1 MKKIIIIFSG
11 ILIIIGIF
19 NLNNNKVIAQNNNE
33 EIIHNISEKLI
44 RFHVLANSNN
54 DADQKLKM
62 RVKDE
67 VISYISPKLKSVQTL
82 DEARNILIENNKEI
96 IKLATEFIKKNGYNY
111 EVTTTLGRE
120 NFPDK
125 IYGNVVL
132 PQGEYEAFRIL
143 IGEAKG
149 ENWWCVM
156 FPPLCFVDVT
166 KGQISYNETD
176 EKMKE
181 VLNEE
186 EYKLVTKQ
194 REEKKSKRE
203 VKGQVTYKLKIF
215 DLFNNKN

>member
-11 ILIIIGIF
+11 ILIIIGMF
-19 NLNNNKVIAQNNNE
+19 NLNNMAIEQNNNE
-33 EIIHNISEKLI
+33 EIIHDISEKLI
-44 RFHVLANSNN
+44 RFHVLANSNTH
-54 DADQKLKM
+54 ADQNLKM

-82 DEARNILIENNKEI
+82 DEARNILIKNNDEI
-96 IKLATEFIKKNGYNY
+96 IKLAKEFIKKNGYNY
-111 EVTTTLGRE
+111 EVTTTLDRE
-120 NFPDK
+120 NFPEK
-125 IYGNVVL
+125 VYGNVVL

-181 VLNEE
+181 ILSKE
-186 EYKLVTKQ
+186 EYELVTKQ

-203 VKGQVTYKLKIF
+203 VKGQVSFKLKIF
-215 DLFNNKN
+215 DLFKNKN

>member
-11 ILIIIGIF
+11 ILIIIGMF
-19 NLNNNKVIAQNNNE
+19 NLNNMAIAQNNNE
-33 EIIHNISEKLI
+33 EIIHDISEKLI
-44 RFHVLANSNN
+44 RFHVLANSNTH
-54 DADQKLKM
+54 ADQNLKM

-82 DEARNILIENNKEI
+82 DEARNILIKNNDEI
-96 IKLATEFIKKNGYNY
+96 IKLAKEFIKKNGYNY
-111 EVTTTLGRE
+111 EVTTTLDRE
-120 NFPDK
+120 NFPEK
-125 IYGNVVL
+125 VYGNVVL

-181 VLNEE
+181 ILSKE
-186 EYKLVTKQ
+186 EYELVTKQ

-203 VKGQVTYKLKIF
+203 VKGQVSFKLKIF
-215 DLFNNKN
+215 DLFKNKN